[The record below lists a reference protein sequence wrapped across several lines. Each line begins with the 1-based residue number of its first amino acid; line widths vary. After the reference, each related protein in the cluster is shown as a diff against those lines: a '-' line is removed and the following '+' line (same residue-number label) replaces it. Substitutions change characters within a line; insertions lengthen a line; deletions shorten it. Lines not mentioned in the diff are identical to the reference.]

1 MKYEIGN
8 VKDNKDGTYFICTSI
23 VYVIAFTYFRIKN
36 NLP

>member
-1 MKYEIGN
+1 MKYEI
-8 VKDNKDGTYFICTSI
+8 VSDNFICTSI